1 MSKRGENIYK
11 RKDNRWEGRYQKSV
25 DVNGRTKLGYVYGKT
40 YREVKEKL
48 QIMKTESFETPKDN
62 ITVTFEKVSIE
73 WMHKEKLIIKESTYS
88 KYAKILENHLLPEF
102 SKMEIQRIN
111 SFAVNQ
117 FVAKKLKNGRL
128 DGKGGLSAKTV
139 QDMVM
144 VLKSILKMAE
154 DEYSCKVQIKNAVLP
169 DRKKRK
175 ISVLTV
181 DEQRIL
187 SEYAMEDIHDYKR
200 LGLLMCMVTGMRLG
214 EICALRW
221 SDLDL
226 SDGILKIRYTLQRIQ
241 NISAKASEKT
251 SVIIDTPKTN
261 SSIREIP
268 LTNSMTS
275 ILSAVKP
282 REEDSYFLTGRIDK
296 YMEPRTYQYY
306 FSRTIGQLNIT
317 PLNFHGLR
325 HTFATRCIENG
336 FDTKSLSE
344 ILGHSN
350 VNITL
355 NRYVHTSM
363 DAKKRQ
369 MERTCILI

>member
-139 QDMVM
+139 QDLVM

-306 FSRTIGQLNIT
+306 FSRTIVQLNIT

>member
-1 MSKRGENIYK
+1 MSKRVENIYK
-11 RKDNRWEGRYQKSV
+11 RKDNRWEGRYRKSV
-25 DVNGRTKLGYVYGKT
+25 DDNGRIKLGYVYGKT

-48 QIMKTESFETPKDN
+48 QIMKTESFDAPEEN
-62 ITVTFEKVSIE
+62 VTVTFEKVSIE
-73 WMHKEKLIIKESTYS
+73 WMHKEKLIIKESTLS

-102 SKMEIQRIN
+102 SKVEIQKIN

-128 DGKGGLSAKTV
+128 DGKGGLSGKTV
-139 QDMVM
+139 QDLVM

-169 DRKKRK
+169 DRKRRK

-181 DEQRIL
+181 DEQKIL
-187 SEYAMEDIHDYKR
+187 SRYVLEDIHDLKR

-226 SDGILKIRYTLQRIQ
+226 NGGILKIRHTLQRIQ
-241 NISAKASEKT
+241 NISSMSSEKT

-268 LTNSMTS
+268 LTSSMAS
-275 ILSAVKP
+275 ILSAVRP
-282 REEDSYFLTGRIDK
+282 RDEDSYFLTGRDDK

-306 FSRTIGQLNIT
+306 FRRTIEQLNIT

-325 HTFATRCIENG
+325 HTFATRCVENG

-369 MERTCILI
+369 MERTCSII

>member
-11 RKDNRWEGRYQKSV
+11 RKDNRWEGRYRKAV
-25 DVNGRTKLGYVYGKT
+25 DDNGRTKLGYVYGKT

-48 QIMKTESFETPKDN
+48 QIMKTESFDAPEDN
-62 ITVTFEKVSIE
+62 FTVTFEKVSIE
-73 WMHKEKLIIKESTYS
+73 WMHKEKLIIKESTLS

-102 SKMEIQRIN
+102 SKMEIQKIN

-128 DGKGGLSAKTV
+128 DGKGGLSSKTV

-144 VLKSILKMAE
+144 VLKSILKMAA
-154 DEYSCKVQIKNAVLP
+154 DEYSCKVQIKNAVMP

-181 DEQRIL
+181 DEQKIL
-187 SEYAMEDIHDYKR
+187 SGYALEDIHDLKR

-226 SDGILKIRYTLQRIQ
+226 NSGILKIRHTLQRIQ

-268 LTNSMTS
+268 LTNAMAS
-275 ILSAVKP
+275 ILIAVKP
-282 REEDSYFLTGRIDK
+282 EEEDSYFLTGRDDK

-306 FSRTIGQLNIT
+306 FSRTIEHLNIT

-369 MERTCILI
+369 MERTCSII

>member
-11 RKDNRWEGRYQKSV
+11 RKDNRWEGRYRKSV
-25 DVNGRTKLGYVYGKT
+25 DDNGRIKLGYVYGKT

-48 QIMKTESFETPKDN
+48 QIMKTESFDAPEEN

-73 WMHKEKLIIKESTYS
+73 WMHKEKLIIKESTLS

-102 SKMEIQRIN
+102 SKVEIQKIN

-128 DGKGGLSAKTV
+128 DGKGGLSGKTV
-139 QDMVM
+139 QDLVM

-169 DRKKRK
+169 DRKRRK

-181 DEQRIL
+181 DEQKIL
-187 SEYAMEDIHDYKR
+187 SRYVLEDIHDLKR

-226 SDGILKIRYTLQRIQ
+226 NGGILKIRHTLQRIQ
-241 NISAKASEKT
+241 NISSKSSEKT

-268 LTNSMTS
+268 LTSSMAS
-275 ILSAVKP
+275 ILSAVRP
-282 REEDSYFLTGRIDK
+282 RDEDSYFLTGRDDK

-306 FSRTIGQLNIT
+306 FRRTIEQLNIT

-325 HTFATRCIENG
+325 HTFATRCVENG

-369 MERTCILI
+369 MERTCSII

>member
-139 QDMVM
+139 QDLVM

-268 LTNSMTS
+268 LTNSMAS

>member
-11 RKDNRWEGRYQKSV
+11 RKDNRWEGRYRKAV
-25 DVNGRTKLGYVYGKT
+25 DDNGRTKLGYVYGKT

-48 QIMKTESFETPKDN
+48 QIMKTESFDAPVDN
-62 ITVTFEKVSIE
+62 FTVTFEKVSIE
-73 WMHKEKLIIKESTYS
+73 WMHKEKLIIKESTLS

-102 SKMEIQRIN
+102 SKMEIQKIN

-128 DGKGGLSAKTV
+128 DGKGGLSSKTV

-144 VLKSILKMAE
+144 VLKSILNMAA
-154 DEYSCKVQIKNAVLP
+154 DEYSCKVLIKNAVMP

-181 DEQRIL
+181 DEQKIL
-187 SEYAMEDIHDYKR
+187 SGYVLEDIHDLKR

-226 SDGILKIRYTLQRIQ
+226 SSGILKIRYTLQRIQ

-268 LTNSMTS
+268 LTNAMAS
-275 ILSAVKP
+275 ILIAVKP
-282 REEDSYFLTGRIDK
+282 EEEDSYFLTGRDDK

-306 FSRTIGQLNIT
+306 FSRTIEHLNIT

-369 MERTCILI
+369 MERTCSII

>member
-11 RKDNRWEGRYQKSV
+11 RKDNRWEGRYRKAV
-25 DVNGRTKLGYVYGKT
+25 DDNGRTKLGYVYGKT

-48 QIMKTESFETPKDN
+48 QIMKTESFDAPEDN
-62 ITVTFEKVSIE
+62 FTVTFEKVSIE
-73 WMHKEKLIIKESTYS
+73 WMHKEKLIIKESTLS

-102 SKMEIQRIN
+102 SKMEIQKIN

-128 DGKGGLSAKTV
+128 DGKGGLSSKTV

-144 VLKSILKMAE
+144 VLKSILKMAV
-154 DEYSCKVQIKNAVLP
+154 DEYSCKVQIKNAVMP

-181 DEQRIL
+181 DEQKIL
-187 SEYAMEDIHDYKR
+187 SGYALEDIHDLKR

-226 SDGILKIRYTLQRIQ
+226 NSGILKIRHTLQRIQ

-268 LTNSMTS
+268 LTNAMAS
-275 ILSAVKP
+275 ILIAVKP
-282 REEDSYFLTGRIDK
+282 EEEDSYFLTGRDDK

-306 FSRTIGQLNIT
+306 FSRTIEHLNIT

-369 MERTCILI
+369 MERTCSII

>member
-139 QDMVM
+139 QDLVM

-268 LTNSMTS
+268 LTNSMAS

-306 FSRTIGQLNIT
+306 FSRTIVQLNIT

>member
-139 QDMVM
+139 QDLVM

>member
-48 QIMKTESFETPKDN
+48 QIMKMESFETPKDN

-268 LTNSMTS
+268 LTNSMAS